1 MLALISWCLWTM
13 KMLVLV
19 INRSL
24 SFVLEYPYG
33 SVCAITV
40 PLTFK
45 GRRSIKGQEV
55 YPNYLSQF
63 FSLSSLDIWQWQWQ
77 RAPCMG
83 GNLRIW
89 KDTSKL
95 SAARC
100 CPMEGHQLLN
110 ATFFDPCL
118 NLCLDQAG
126 IKNTISQTSYLSFFL
141 QVKVKEKGKST
152 CLSAGVDAEPKSTPL
167 LSLLFPYWFSS
178 FFKLIARVIS
188 WYWKYDAGKTQ
199 EYISHERNYFDLTIV
214 QNWVLLSM
222 LQLCEYVRF
231 VLVYQL
237 PWPFSIHL
245 FRIGGLGNPSVFF

>member
-1 MLALISWCLWTM
+1 
-13 KMLVLV
+13 MLVLV

-141 QVKVKEKGKST
+141 HT
-152 CLSAGVDAEPKSTPL
+152 DFFHTSTPPAKKTEPSNL
-167 LSLLFPYWFSS
+167 VLRAQDHKKNPKFKGWQWDLKNPKFKIRSS
-178 FFKLIARVIS
+178 KERRTKSEITEIVVEKYVFKIPKI
-188 WYWKYDAGKTQ
+188 Q
-199 EYISHERNYFDLTIV
+199 NFRNTRN
-214 QNWVLLSM
+214 Q
-222 LQLCEYVRF
+222 
-231 VLVYQL
+231 
-237 PWPFSIHL
+237 
-245 FRIGGLGNPSVFF
+245 